1 MDLNDKAQW
10 FKDFNG
16 GMVPILEFPTG
27 DLIPESN
34 IAAEYAMQ
42 VAGTD
47 QGIKLIP
54 DDPVQACHMR
64 AKIVEFNSKLGKFWP
79 LVMTRF
85 GDMEKVDTYVNE
97 LVPWYE

>member
-16 GMVPILEFPTG
+16 GMVPILEFPSG

-34 IAAEYAMQ
+34 IAVEYALQ

-64 AKIVEFNSKLGKFWP
+64 VKMDEFNSKLPKFFAMY
-79 LVMTRF
+79 LCRF
-85 GDMEKVDTYVNE
+85 ADMEVIDDYVTTI
-97 LVPWYE
+97 VPWVE